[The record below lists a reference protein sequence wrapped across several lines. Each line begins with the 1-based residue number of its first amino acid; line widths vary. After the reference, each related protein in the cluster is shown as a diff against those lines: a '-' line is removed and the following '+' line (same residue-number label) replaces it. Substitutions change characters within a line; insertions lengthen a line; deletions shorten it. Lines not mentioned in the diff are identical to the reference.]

1 LNNRKKE
8 AQVRALWMLVKFLLM
23 LAIVIVGA
31 MFAMENNQLVDVDF
45 ILLQSATMSLGL
57 WLMIFL
63 TVGCLLGLLASSVL
77 ITYYKRQLVRALK
90 KD

>member
-1 LNNRKKE
+1 M
-8 AQVRALWMLVKFLLM
+8 RALWMLIKFLLV

-31 MFAMENNQLVDVDF
+31 MFAMENNQQVNVDF
-45 ILLQSATMSLGL
+45 ILIQSATMSLGL

-63 TVGCLLGLLASSVL
+63 SAGCLLGLLASSVL
-77 ITYYKRQLVRALK
+77 ITYYRRQLARAIK

>member
-1 LNNRKKE
+1 M
-8 AQVRALWMLVKFLLM
+8 RALWMLVKFLLV

-63 TVGCLLGLLASSVL
+63 AVGCLLGLLASSVL
-77 ITYYKRQLVRALK
+77 ITYYRRQLNRAHK

>member
-1 LNNRKKE
+1 M
-8 AQVRALWMLVKFLLM
+8 RALWMLLKFLLM
-23 LAIVIVGA
+23 LAIVVVGA
-31 MFAMENNQLVDVDF
+31 MFAMENNQLVNVDF

-63 TVGCLLGLLASSVL
+63 SVGCLLGLLASSVL
-77 ITYYKRQLVRALK
+77 ITYYKRQLARALK

>member
-1 LNNRKKE
+1 M
-8 AQVRALWMLVKFLLM
+8 RALWMFIKFLLI

-31 MFAMENNQLVDVDF
+31 MFAMENNQLVNVDF
-45 ILLQSATMSLGL
+45 IVFQSTAMSLGL

-63 TVGCLLGLLASSVL
+63 AAGCLLGLLASSVL
-77 ITYYKRQLVRALK
+77 ITYYRRQLARAIK